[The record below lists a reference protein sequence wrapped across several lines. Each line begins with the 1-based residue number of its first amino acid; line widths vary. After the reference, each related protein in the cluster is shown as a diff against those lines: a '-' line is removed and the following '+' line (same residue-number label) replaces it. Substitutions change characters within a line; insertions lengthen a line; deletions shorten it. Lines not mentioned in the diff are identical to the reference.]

1 MKSLINII
9 IAFVLIFYISS
20 SFAEE
25 KKKDCSLIKADTG
38 VKMYE
43 NWKCR
48 KGLQDF
54 EGLGKKLKSL
64 FKKKS

>member
-1 MKSLINII
+1 MKSLVNII
-9 IAFVLIFYISS
+9 IFFVSIFYISS

-43 NWKCR
+43 AWKCR
-48 KGLQDF
+48 KGLQDG